1 MIPLVLWSYGIVFER
16 NSLINLRQMGI
27 VTTLYTKKTD
37 TFVSVFFTFIKEFA
51 PLPGTAEH

>member
-37 TFVSVFFTFIKEFA
+37 TFEVTPKS
-51 PLPGTAEH
+51 